1 MKKLGYVSV
10 NLVKDQERVMSR
22 EIADLDLKPVSEFP
36 FHVTLM
42 YDEQECEE
50 PRCVINPDVTFE
62 ATVIGFKPL
71 GKAIVM
77 ELHSIGLHRE
87 FKRLAEAGYKHSF
100 GTALLHMSL
109 VYNPDDYTL
118 EIVKTGMDHWLGKTL
133 QFTNETVRDL
143 Q

>member
-1 MKKLGYVSV
+1 MAKLGYISV
-10 NLVKDQERVMSR
+10 NLVKDQERIISK
-22 EIADLDLKPVSEFP
+22 EIAELGLKPVSEFP
-36 FHVTLM
+36 FHVTMM
-42 YDEQECEE
+42 YDERECEE

-87 FKRLAEAGYKHSF
+87 FKRLVEAGYQHSY
-100 GTALLHMSL
+100 GNALLHMSL
-109 VYNPDDYTL
+109 VYNPDNYTL
-118 EIVKTGMDHWLGKTL
+118 PIVETGMEEWLGKTL
-133 QFTNETVRDL
+133 TFSNETVRDL